1 MYIHCTCQIYDVIYY
16 IWTCQSKFYFLVV
29 WLQVYFVN
37 KTKFKTEQKIKIDM
51 YTYTL
56 YMYINYKHQMQCC
69 VTIFKVL
76 SQLYFSTTLK
86 FQNMRTEAIF
96 PPLVLNFME

>member
-1 MYIHCTCQIYDVIYY
+1 
-16 IWTCQSKFYFLVV
+16 
-29 WLQVYFVN
+29 
-37 KTKFKTEQKIKIDM
+37 
-51 YTYTL
+51 
-56 YMYINYKHQMQCC
+56 MYINYKHQMQCC

>member
-1 MYIHCTCQIYDVIYY
+1 
-16 IWTCQSKFYFLVV
+16 
-29 WLQVYFVN
+29 
-37 KTKFKTEQKIKIDM
+37 
-51 YTYTL
+51 
-56 YMYINYKHQMQCC
+56 MYINYKHQMQCF

-86 FQNMRTEAIF
+86 FQNMRTEAIC